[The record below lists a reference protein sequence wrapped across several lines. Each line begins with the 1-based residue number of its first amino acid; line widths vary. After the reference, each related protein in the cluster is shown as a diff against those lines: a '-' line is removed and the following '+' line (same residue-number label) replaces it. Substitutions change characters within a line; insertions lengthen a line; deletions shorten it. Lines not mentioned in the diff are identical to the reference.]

1 MKVLVKG
8 KRSVWIQFEPSESAD
23 AQQER
28 QPEEILEQVHEKTGM
43 VPGPWGI
50 RFHTISQDEIVI
62 TGLRLAKKTST
73 GPIVYDFTD
82 KKALLKAAE
91 AIRGPIRKSSLYRM
105 ENGWRLL
112 LWPQEGQ
119 KIQLQYGHH
128 VGHGIILEAEAIE
141 FGQEIRR
148 KGAIEWLKAQS
159 LSEAIAAE
167 GSWAP
172 KT

>member
-8 KRSVWIQFEPSESAD
+8 KRSVWIQFEPFESVE

-28 QPEEILEQVHEKTGM
+28 RPEEILEQVHAKTGM

-62 TGLRLAKKTST
+62 TGLRPAKKAAA
-73 GPIVYDFTD
+73 GPIVYDFAD
-82 KKALLKAAE
+82 KKTLLKAAE
-91 AIRGPIRKSSLYRM
+91 AISAPIRKSSLYRM

-119 KIQLQYGHH
+119 KIHLQYGHRI
-128 VGHGIILEAEAIE
+128 GQGIIPEAEAIE

-148 KGAIEWLKAQS
+148 KGAVEWLKAQS